1 MLVSV
6 SSSDRPAY
14 LRDQDH
20 EEFFIR
26 TGNGTTSLRMS
37 EANSY
42 IASRFST
49 NNNQSSS

>member
-6 SSSDRPAY
+6 GAADRPAY
-14 LRDQDH
+14 LREQDH

-37 EANSY
+37 EANAY
-42 IASRFST
+42 IAARFST
-49 NNNQSSS
+49 NNP